1 MSTLMNEFRYNLVK
15 AVKRHSVVVG
25 KLVAMVLVFGAAT
38 VHAEKDQY
46 ELATD
51 KNAKAWIINFDAP
64 ASGEVKATYKGKELV
79 FKKYNGIHELLSVPS
94 AVRQDAAIKPFG
106 GRVRGSVKAGFKGD
120 KPDKIFVNDTFS
132 TNSPHINADAVV
144 NRSVFEA
151 VSIVGEPYYFY
162 NTKYFTNN
170 GTFRVYDNFD
180 FRTYETYEN
189 LLGEMDYDPIKAKV
203 FENKQGAIIESAAPS
218 IVSGGVRVEAELIKN
233 HGLITAP
240 GAGILQFKGD
250 TIDFTQGAIEIKATP
265 SYKHFGDNQSLYWG
279 WSGGYQGRRAYRI
292 GAAGGVHLGHYGLTE
307 SYWGVTPAAASI
319 VLPGAAYPIGA
330 GATVYAEE
338 DYVIELATKYPIA
351 ASYEPPY
358 GGRWMIP
365 NYSVGGSEF
374 TPYVWES
381 RYFIGDDMHHTIQVV
396 CVRSDNKEVEFDA
409 RLDSLVVNR
418 QGDAT
423 PENFYL
429 GGLAVEYKTTRGL
442 TNVITGGED
451 IQSVSIIDQLPNV
464 ETTENFGMT
473 NLFSVPLTNQEMPDN
488 FVVSRYNT
496 AEYED
501 GIKANSILDGFTFGY
516 NEQFPI
522 NYHQSAMGIRIT
534 NILSRLNA
542 NVMSTSYTKTL
553 GGTNANLEPVM
564 SWDMLVDIA
573 NGRSDLPVPNVPE
586 ANALEQ
592 PGRVKISAKNLD
604 LTDARI
610 RAEGAIWIEA
620 DHIVS
625 TENAAIDC
633 QNLNLR
639 LGSTN
644 GLLVI
649 TNIARANVERLG
661 GSIEANSLAW
671 QNQYTIPVWNGDSF
685 EDRNVATHYSLLVVD
700 GSFSLTNDVSVNE
713 MILTSEKVVIEDAMK
728 VLSKLSFPTA
738 ESLEINNYLK
748 LGTGPTMGQYYWD
761 KRVAPVLR
769 SLVINGVLDVPEVQK
784 FGTDRDVRY
793 DLWANY
799 GTNTAYNTHIDTKV
813 FKNAGRLT
821 AAEFVTVN
829 ADNATIEDSR
839 IVTGQGFTFKSQNAK
854 IRNQTNVTSGILS
867 LDVRGIL
874 TDGGAP
880 ADSYFEAWK
889 GVDVKTKPAKGDLLG
904 SKVLVVA
911 TNFTTSV
918 IRWPGED
925 RGATTSGYQ
934 DNLALGQLVLTNG
947 VLGKVEFR
955 GNEKGKSAI
964 YVDSL
969 EFSNLAK
976 GDLYEGDLLKG
987 EIDNVIIPENY
998 TVYFAT
1004 SNLPEELLDGMYDGR
1019 LRWVKEYPGYH
1030 SSMPFYVIGVDKTIQ
1045 VNRMFRQSTLHDSD
1059 GDGTANGY
1067 DLTPFGGGLPDILSS
1082 EVVPGG
1088 KGRVRVSWMGIPD
1101 SVYHIEYKDDL
1112 GAREWKILKK
1122 YHYDGLSV
1130 ETVSYE
1136 DPVAGSAG
1144 QRFYRVVFVE

>member
-1 MSTLMNEFRYNLVK
+1 MNEFNTNLLKNVM
-15 AVKRHSVVVG
+15 RHFVVLACLMGV
-25 KLVAMVLVFGAAT
+25 T
-38 VHAEKDQY
+38 QTHAEKAQY
-46 ELATD
+46 EMAPSKDAKGWTFNF
-51 KNAKAWIINFDAP
+51 NAVP
-64 ASGEVKATYKGKELV
+64 TGEVKAKYKGKELV

-94 AVRQDAAIKPFG
+94 AMRQDAAVQPLG
-106 GRVRGSVKAGFKGD
+106 GKVRGGVRPGFKRGE
-120 KPDKIFVNDTFS
+120 PDKIFVNDTFS
-132 TNSPHINADAVV
+132 TNSPHINAHAVV

-203 FENKQGAIIESAAPS
+203 FENKQGAKVESAAPS
-218 IVSGGVRVEAELIKN
+218 IVSGGVRVEADLIKN
-233 HGLITAP
+233 QGLITAP

-279 WSGGYQGRRAYRI
+279 WWGGYQGRRAYRI
-292 GAAGGVHLGHYGLTE
+292 GAQGGVHLGHYGLTE

-319 VLPGAAYPIGA
+319 GLPGAAYPIGA
-330 GATVYAEE
+330 GATAFADE
-338 DYVIELATKYPIA
+338 DYVIEIATKYPIA

-358 GGRWMIP
+358 GGLWIVP
-365 NYSVGGSEF
+365 GHSVGGSEF
-374 TPYVWES
+374 TPYVWEA
-381 RYFIGDDMHHTIQVV
+381 RFFIGDEMHHTIQVV
-396 CVRSDNKEVEFDA
+396 CVRSDNRKVEFDA
-409 RLDSLVVNR
+409 KLDSLTVNR

-423 PENFYL
+423 PESFYM
-429 GGLAVEYKTTRGL
+429 GGMVVEYKTTEGL
-442 TNVITGGED
+442 TNVITGGKD

-473 NLFSVPLTNQEMPDN
+473 NLFSVPLSNQEMGDN
-488 FVVSRYNT
+488 FVVSRFNT
-496 AEYED
+496 AEFEN
-501 GIKANSILDGFTFGY
+501 GIKANSVLDGLTFGY
-516 NEQFPI
+516 NEQFPV
-522 NYHQSAMGIRIT
+522 NYHQSAMGLRIT

-542 NVMSTSYTKTL
+542 NVMSTSYAKTL

-573 NGRSDLPVPNVPE
+573 NGRSDLPVPDVAE
-586 ANALEQ
+586 EDALEQ
-592 PGRVKISAKNLD
+592 PGRIKISAKNLD
-604 LTDARI
+604 LTDARL
-610 RAEGAIWIEA
+610 RAEGAIWLEA
-620 DHIVS
+620 DHLVS

-644 GLLVI
+644 GVLVI
-649 TNIARANVERLG
+649 TNIVRPNVERLG

-671 QNQYTIPVWNGDSF
+671 QNQYTIPVWNGDAF
-685 EDRNVATHYSLLVVD
+685 EDRNVASHYSLLVVD
-700 GSFSLTNDVSVNE
+700 GKFSLTNEVFVNE
-713 MILTSEKVVIEDAMK
+713 MVLTSGKVVLEDVMK
-728 VLSKLSFPTA
+728 VLSKLSFPET
-738 ESLEINNYLK
+738 ETLEINNMLK
-748 LGTGPTMGQYYWD
+748 LGAGPTKGQYYWD

-784 FGTDRDVRY
+784 FGTDRDFPY

-799 GTNTAYNTHIDTKV
+799 GTNVAFNTHIDAKT
-813 FKNAGRLT
+813 FKNSGRLY
-821 AAEFVTVN
+821 AAEFMTIN
-829 ADNATIEDSR
+829 AENAAIEDSY
-839 IVTGQGFTFKSQNAK
+839 IFSGQGFTFKSQNAK
-854 IRNQTNVTSGILS
+854 IRNQTNVTTGLLS
-867 LDVRGIL
+867 LDVSGIL
-874 TDGGAP
+874 TDGGALGN
-880 ADSYFEAWK
+880 SYFEAWK
-889 GVDVKTKPAKGDLLG
+889 GVELKTKPERGDLLG
-904 SKVLVVA
+904 TKVLVVA

-918 IRWPGED
+918 IAWPSED
-925 RGATTSGYQ
+925 RGASTTGYQ
-934 DNLALGQLVLTNG
+934 DNAALGQLIITNAPT
-947 VLGKVEFR
+947 GKVVFQGKADR
-955 GNEKGKSAI
+955 KSAI

-969 EFSNLAK
+969 EFENLAK
-976 GDLYEGDLLKG
+976 DDLYKGDILKS
-987 EIDNVIIPENY
+987 EIENIIIPENY

-1030 SSMPFYVIGVDKTIQ
+1030 SSMPFYVIGVNKTIQ
-1045 VNRMFRQSTLHDSD
+1045 VNRVFRQSTSHDSD

-1082 EVVPGG
+1082 EVVRKGQ
-1088 KGRVRVSWMGIPD
+1088 GRVRISWMGIPD
-1101 SVYHIEYKDDL
+1101 SIYHVEYKDDL
-1112 GAREWKILKK
+1112 GTREWKILKK

-1136 DPVAGSAG
+1136 DRIAGAAG
-1144 QRFYRVVFVE
+1144 HRFYRVVFVE